1 DDLGDTE
8 LDVTDVG
15 DTTDTIEMDVAD
27 VVPDFDFGPC
37 PDPPAGPA
45 PPAGRWSLSMFHFNI
60 QYVAGGT
67 LGFAEIAVG
76 ILGLEDTLDLT
87 EEEAEDRIITESFV
101 PLLGIL
107 ERNPDLALTLEMQ
120 GYMVDVM
127 MARHPEVIDRM
138 RALTDSQQLELAST
152 HWSDQF
158 FLAFGR
164 DDMDESWARTQAS
177 FAAANL
183 PLSRAVFTQEGQF

>member
-1 DDLGDTE
+1 
-8 LDVTDVG
+8 
-15 DTTDTIEMDVAD
+15 
-27 VVPDFDFGPC
+27 
-37 PDPPAGPA
+37 
-45 PPAGRWSLSMFHFNI
+45 
-60 QYVAGGT
+60 
-67 LGFAEIAVG
+67 IAVG

-183 PLSRAVFTQEGQF
+183 PLSRAVFTQEGQFGEGFAEWLVGHRPDAVMVMPRNLQGFFQSGLQNVPLWEVRGLDVL